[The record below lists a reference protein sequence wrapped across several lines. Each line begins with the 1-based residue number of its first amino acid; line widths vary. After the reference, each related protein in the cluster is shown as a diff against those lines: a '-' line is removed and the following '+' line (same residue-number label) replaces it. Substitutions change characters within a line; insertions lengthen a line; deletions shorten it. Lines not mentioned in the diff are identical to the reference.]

1 MTTYLT
7 SQIWAFP
14 NPINI
19 QADVCKAS
27 RDIFPTEFITANSSH
42 VLWINLELAT
52 IGIEAVRVLQAEL
65 SFSGSENH
73 TRYAVI
79 LQADQLT
86 EQAQHAL
93 LKLLEEPGEY
103 TQIILATSKPQR
115 LLATIRSRCI
125 EQVFSNDQG
134 GLANSHQ
141 HEKALE
147 MFDSWLGLRLSEAV
161 TAAEQFKKRD
171 QAKEALENVCRA
183 LRLDRMP
190 KSTGSTLHSTHG
202 QLQLCLDA
210 LELLGKNINPQLLM
224 EDLLFSLNN
233 LEEN

>member
-7 SQIWAFP
+7 SQLWSFS

-19 QADVCKAS
+19 QTDVCEAS
-27 RDIFPTEFITANSSH
+27 INIFPREFISVNSPH
-42 VLWINLELAT
+42 VIWINQELGS
-52 IGIEAVRVLQAEL
+52 IGIEAVRTLQTDL
-65 SFSGSENH
+65 SFSSSTNH
-73 TRYAVI
+73 TRFVVI

-125 EQVFSNDQG
+125 EQVFSNSQKSRVN
-134 GLANSHQ
+134 LQ
-141 HEKALE
+141 QYEKALK
-147 MFDSWLGLRLSEAV
+147 MFDSWLGLRLSEAI
-161 TAAEQFKKRD
+161 TMAEQFKKRD
-171 QAKEALENVCRA
+171 QAKEILEDVCRA
-183 LRLDRMP
+183 LRLERMP
-190 KSTGSTLHSTHG
+190 KTSDATLHSTEK

-210 LELLGKNINPQLLM
+210 LELLGKNINSQLVM
-224 EDLLFSLNN
+224 EDLLFRLNN